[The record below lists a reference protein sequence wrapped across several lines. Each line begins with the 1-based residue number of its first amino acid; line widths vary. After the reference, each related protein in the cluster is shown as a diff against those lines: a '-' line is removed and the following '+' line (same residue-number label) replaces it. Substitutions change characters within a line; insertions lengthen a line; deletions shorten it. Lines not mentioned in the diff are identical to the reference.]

1 MKTRAGKPS
10 AELGEK
16 EIPICPKCGLMF
28 KARNFLGLGSM
39 YGIGNLMD
47 RCECQ
52 RCGFSGTPLYVKVKD
67 YATISKQFKWKSKKK
82 K

>member
-1 MKTRAGKPS
+1 MKTRAEKAS
-10 AELGEK
+10 AEIGEK
-16 EIPICPKCGLMF
+16 EIPICPNCGMIL
-28 KARNFLGLGSM
+28 KASNFLGLGSM

-47 RCECQ
+47 RSECQ

-67 YATISKQFKWKSKKK
+67 YPDISKRFKKK